1 MAASHCEFVL
11 ALLRLAQAPV
21 IGGRGQPGRLAK
33 SGGERACLA
42 ESYGKSD
49 IGHRRSW
56 LCQQRLGAFDAPAG
70 MVAMRRRAE
79 GLLERSTEIVR
90 AQADPLR
97 ERGARYRLGP
107 RGH

>member
-56 LCQQRLGAFDAPAG
+56 LCQQRLSAFDAPAG

-79 GLLERSTEIVR
+79 GLLERPTEIVR
-90 AQADPLR
+90 APADQLR
-97 ERGARYRLGP
+97 ARGERYRVAAG
-107 RGH
+107 RR